1 MYIYD
6 NNDIYDDS
14 DDDYDALHD
23 DDDDDDALLLLQVV
37 QDWKFVAQV
46 LDRIFLW
53 VFLIVSIL
61 GTILIFTPAV
71 KMYILSSSSPL
82 AP

>member
-1 MYIYD
+1 MYTFD
-6 NNDIYDDS
+6 NNDIYGED
-14 DDDYDALHD
+14 DDDY
-23 DDDDDDALLLLQVV
+23 DDDDALLLLQVV

-61 GTILIFTPAV
+61 GTILIFTPAL
-71 KMYILSSSSPL
+71 KMYLLSSSPPL